1 MFIFTLNKNYI
12 MSKTKTFYEKMQEER
27 DPYIKINQ
35 LEFTIVELKQ
45 DIENLKKQI
54 VKHV

>member
-1 MFIFTLNKNYI
+1 

-45 DIENLKKQI
+45 DIEKLKKQI

>member
-45 DIENLKKQI
+45 DIENLEKQI

>member
-45 DIENLKKQI
+45 DIEKLKKQI